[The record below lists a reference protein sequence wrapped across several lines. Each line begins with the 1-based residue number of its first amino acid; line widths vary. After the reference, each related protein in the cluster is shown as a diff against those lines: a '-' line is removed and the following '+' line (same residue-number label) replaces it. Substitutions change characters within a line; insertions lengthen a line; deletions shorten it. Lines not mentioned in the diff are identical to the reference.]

1 MGQNRLK
8 VGLFVTLSFFLFS
21 GALLWL
27 AGSRFFQS
35 VDSYAILF
43 EESVSG
49 LLPGAV
55 VEYQGVTVGKVEAIR
70 LTHDTPPLAEV
81 MIALRPGTPIRQDTT
96 AHLIGSFVTGIRYIE
111 LSGGSRTAP
120 RLETGEKILVERGGL
135 EEFQDRAGAIAERLL
150 DTLTRI
156 EQGVLSQQNL
166 TAVTNFLR
174 NMSLLAEDLHTS
186 LAEVSTPE
194 TRTALREMVDN
205 LAQAAVGIKNATD
218 AINTIRGDLYEDGKA
233 IMVEMRKTAAVTAQ
247 LANEVRQLTGHV
259 DDVVVDNRQEV
270 RQLLV
275 NLSNM
280 SQELRELSVSLLNDP
295 SSIVWGTTV
304 AAKEIPDP

>member
-35 VDSYAILF
+35 LDSYAILF

-55 VEYQGVTVGKVEAIR
+55 VEYQGVAVGKVETIR
-70 LTHDTPPLAEV
+70 LTQDTPPLAEV
-81 MIALRPGTPIRQDTT
+81 MIALQPGIPIRQDTT

-111 LSGGSRTAP
+111 LTGGSRAAP
-120 RLETGEKILVERGGL
+120 LLEIGAKILVERGGL

-156 EQGVLSQQNL
+156 EQDVLSQ
-166 TAVTNFLR
+166 FY
-174 NMSLLAEDLHTS
+174 LLITLLHS
-186 LAEVSTPE
+186 C
-194 TRTALREMVDN
+194 
-205 LAQAAVGIKNATD
+205 
-218 AINTIRGDLYEDGKA
+218 
-233 IMVEMRKTAAVTAQ
+233 
-247 LANEVRQLTGHV
+247 
-259 DDVVVDNRQEV
+259 
-270 RQLLV
+270 
-275 NLSNM
+275 
-280 SQELRELSVSLLNDP
+280 
-295 SSIVWGTTV
+295 
-304 AAKEIPDP
+304 